1 MNRESV
7 RTTNG
12 RHDAQDTS
20 DLPSPELPLPPVLES
35 PSEARLHV
43 IQLAPTALFAVS
55 WFAMCFGIV
64 ERIKAVAPAQDLPS
78 LIAALGGFPIMLGLI
93 GAVFITLAM
102 RQRTRA
108 RRERARFRAEARWDP
123 CELPSDIQLLDER
136 GRRLRRGLRSSHR
149 AQVASITKSFGG
161 ARAAAASSYE
171 RYGNVSLCAAAVLA
185 LIGWLAG

>member
-1 MNRESV
+1 M
-7 RTTNG
+7 TNT
-12 RHDAQDTS
+12 QDIS
-20 DLPSPELPLPPVLES
+20 DRPFAKLPLPPVLES
-35 PSEARLHV
+35 PSEVRLHV
-43 IQLAPTALFAVS
+43 IRLAPTGLFALS

-64 ERIKAVAPAQDLPS
+64 ERVNAVAPARDLPS

-93 GAVFITLAM
+93 GAVFVTLAM

-123 CELPSDIQLLDER
+123 CELPSDVRRLDER
-136 GRRLRRGLRSSHR
+136 GRRLRRGFRSSHR
-149 AQVASITKSFGG
+149 AQVASIARSFGE